1 MTGFDMQSQIA
12 VVVGI
17 LAAGLFLF
25 VALRSLRT
33 ANDGEADEDLRSLM
47 DFYRDDPTDVEME
60 DPLLTPELEANAL
73 SVERRETSLDKR
85 LRYAQL
91 DTVPPYMVSVAQV
104 VISLTA
110 FFFARMFLREVLQIT
125 SLMLGPIIVNKIIER
140 RIESRAKR
148 FDTDFPQFLLSVTG
162 MLKTG
167 LNTIQALEAA
177 ASGLEEDSLVRQEVE
192 LMLERFRVG
201 VPEDRSIGSFGEDIR
216 QPEIELFVQALILSK
231 RVGGSLSDTLD
242 RLSKQ
247 IRKRQTFK
255 LSASSSVSQSRG
267 AIWVIIGLIVALQM
281 FLLLMSPGMVLGAWQ
296 SPALAGYA
304 QGSLVIVALGIFLMN
319 KITNIKV

>member
-1 MTGFDMQSQIA
+1 MTGIDMQSQIA

-25 VALRSLRT
+25 FALRSLRR

-91 DTVPPYMVSVAQV
+91 DTVPPYMVSVAQF

-267 AIWVIIGLIVALQM
+267 AIWVIIGLIAALQVFM
-281 FLLLMSPGMVLGAWQ
+281 LMTAPSMVLGAWQ
-296 SPALAGYA
+296 SPSLAGWA
-304 QGSLVIVALGIFLMN
+304 QGSLVIVVFGIFLMN

>member
-17 LAAGLFLF
+17 LAAGLLLLYT
-25 VALRSLRT
+25 VKSLRGDS
-33 ANDGEADEDLRSLM
+33 DGEGDEDLRSLM
-47 DFYRDDPTDVEME
+47 DFYRDDPTEVETE
-60 DPLLTPELEANAL
+60 DPLLTPESESNAISL
-73 SVERRETSLDKR
+73 ERRETSLDKR

-91 DTVPPYMVSVAQV
+91 ENVPPYMVSVAQV
-104 VISLTA
+104 VISLSA
-110 FFFARMFLREVLQIT
+110 FLIARMFLREVLQVT

-267 AIWVIIGLIVALQM
+267 AIWVIIGLIAALQVFM
-281 FLLLMSPGMVLGAWQ
+281 LMTAPSMVLGAWQ
-296 SPALAGYA
+296 SPSLAGWA
-304 QGSLVIVALGIFLMN
+304 QGSLVIVVFGVFLMN
-319 KITNIKV
+319 KITNIMV

>member
-17 LAAGLFLF
+17 LAAGLLLLYT
-25 VALRSLRT
+25 VKSLRGDS
-33 ANDGEADEDLRSLM
+33 DGEGDEDLRSLM
-47 DFYRDDPTDVEME
+47 DFYRDDPTEVETE
-60 DPLLTPELEANAL
+60 DPLLTPESESNAL
-73 SVERRETSLDKR
+73 SLERRETSLDKR

-91 DTVPPYMVSVAQV
+91 ENVPPYMVSVAQV
-104 VISLTA
+104 VISLSA
-110 FFFARMFLREVLQIT
+110 FLIARMFLREVLQVT

-255 LSASSSVSQSRG
+255 LSASSSVSQQRG
-267 AIWVIIGLIVALQM
+267 AIWVIIGLIAALQVFM
-281 FLLLMSPGMVLGAWQ
+281 LMTAPSMVLGAWQ
-296 SPALAGYA
+296 SPSLAGWA
-304 QGSLVIVALGIFLMN
+304 QGSLVIVVFGVFLMN

>member
-1 MTGFDMQSQIA
+1 MIGADVQSQIA
-12 VVVGI
+12 IVIGV
-17 LAAGLFLF
+17 LAAALFLLYT
-25 VALRSLRT
+25 VRTLRKASSS
-33 ANDGEADEDLRSLM
+33 ESEEDLRSLM
-47 DFYRDDPTDVEME
+47 DFYREDPAEVEME
-60 DPLLTPELEANAL
+60 DPLLIPGSDSNSLA
-73 SVERRETSLDKR
+73 VEHRETSLDKR

-91 DTVPPYMVSVAQV
+91 ERVPPYMVSVAQI
-104 VISLTA
+104 VISLSA
-110 FFFARMFLREVLQIT
+110 FFFARMFLKEVLQVA

-177 ASGLEEDSLVRQEVE
+177 AGGLEEESLVRQEVE

-247 IRKRQTFK
+247 IRKRQAFK
-255 LSASSSVSQSRG
+255 LSASSSVSQQRG
-267 AIWVIIGLIVALQM
+267 AIWVIIGLIAALQGFM
-281 FLLLMSPGMVLGAWQ
+281 LTMAPSMVLGAWQ
-296 SPALAGYA
+296 SPSLAGYA
-304 QGSLVIVALGIFLMN
+304 QTSLVIVALGIFWMN

>member
-1 MTGFDMQSQIA
+1 MQSQIA

-17 LAAGLFLF
+17 LAAGLLLLYA
-25 VALRSLRT
+25 VKSLRGDS
-33 ANDGEADEDLRSLM
+33 DGEGDEDLRSLM
-47 DFYRDDPTDVEME
+47 DFYRDDPTEVETE
-60 DPLLTPELEANAL
+60 DPLLTPESESNAL
-73 SVERRETSLDKR
+73 SLERRETSLDKR

-91 DTVPPYMVSVAQV
+91 ENVPPYMVSVAQV
-104 VISLTA
+104 VISLSA
-110 FFFARMFLREVLQIT
+110 FLIARMFLREVLQVT

-255 LSASSSVSQSRG
+255 LSASSSVSQQRG
-267 AIWVIIGLIVALQM
+267 AIWVIIGLIVALQVFM
-281 FLLLMSPGMVLGAWQ
+281 LMTAPSMVLGAWQ
-296 SPALAGYA
+296 SPSLAGWA
-304 QGSLVIVALGIFLMN
+304 QGSLVIVVFGVFLMN

>member
-1 MTGFDMQSQIA
+1 MQSQIA

-17 LAAGLFLF
+17 LAAGLLLLYT
-25 VALRSLRT
+25 VKSLRGDS
-33 ANDGEADEDLRSLM
+33 DGEGDEDLRSLM
-47 DFYRDDPTDVEME
+47 DFYRDDPTEVETE
-60 DPLLTPELEANAL
+60 DPLLTPESESNAL
-73 SVERRETSLDKR
+73 SLERRETSLDKR

-91 DTVPPYMVSVAQV
+91 ENVPPYMVSVAQV
-104 VISLTA
+104 VISLSA
-110 FFFARMFLREVLQIT
+110 FLIARMFLREVLQVT

-255 LSASSSVSQSRG
+255 LSASSSVSQQRG
-267 AIWVIIGLIVALQM
+267 AIWVIIGLIVALQVFM
-281 FLLLMSPGMVLGAWQ
+281 LMTAPSMVLGAWQ
-296 SPALAGYA
+296 SPSLAGWA
-304 QGSLVIVALGIFLMN
+304 QGSLVIVVFGVFLMN

>member
-17 LAAGLFLF
+17 LAAGLLLLYA
-25 VALRSLRT
+25 VKSLQGDS
-33 ANDGEADEDLRSLM
+33 DGEGDEDLRSLM
-47 DFYRDDPTDVEME
+47 DFYRDDPTEVETE
-60 DPLLTPELEANAL
+60 DPLLTPESESNAISL
-73 SVERRETSLDKR
+73 ERRETSLDKR

-91 DTVPPYMVSVAQV
+91 ENVPPYMVSVAQV
-104 VISLTA
+104 VISLSA
-110 FFFARMFLREVLQIT
+110 FLIARMFLREVLQVT

-201 VPEDRSIGSFGEDIR
+201 VPEDRSIGSFGENIR
-216 QPEIELFVQALILSK
+216 QPEIEFFVQALILSK

-255 LSASSSVSQSRG
+255 LSASSSVSQQRG
-267 AIWVIIGLIVALQM
+267 AIWVIIGLIAGLQM
-281 FLLLMSPGMVLGAWQ
+281 FLLFMSPAMVLGAWQ
-296 SPALAGYA
+296 SPSLAGWA
-304 QGSLVIVALGIFLMN
+304 QGSLVIVVFGIFLMN

>member
-17 LAAGLFLF
+17 LAAGLLLLYT
-25 VALRSLRT
+25 VKSLRGDS
-33 ANDGEADEDLRSLM
+33 DGEGDEDLRSLM
-47 DFYRDDPTDVEME
+47 DFYRDDPTEVETE
-60 DPLLTPELEANAL
+60 DPLLTPESESNAL
-73 SVERRETSLDKR
+73 SLERRETSLDKR

-91 DTVPPYMVSVAQV
+91 ENVPPYMVSVAQV
-104 VISLTA
+104 VISLSA
-110 FFFARMFLREVLQIT
+110 FLIARMFLREVLQVT

-192 LMLERFRVG
+192 LMLELFRVG

-255 LSASSSVSQSRG
+255 LSASSSVSQQRG
-267 AIWVIIGLIVALQM
+267 AIWVIIGLIVALQVFM
-281 FLLLMSPGMVLGAWQ
+281 LMTAPSMVLGAWQ
-296 SPALAGYA
+296 SPSLAGWA
-304 QGSLVIVALGIFLMN
+304 QGSLVIVVFGVFLMN